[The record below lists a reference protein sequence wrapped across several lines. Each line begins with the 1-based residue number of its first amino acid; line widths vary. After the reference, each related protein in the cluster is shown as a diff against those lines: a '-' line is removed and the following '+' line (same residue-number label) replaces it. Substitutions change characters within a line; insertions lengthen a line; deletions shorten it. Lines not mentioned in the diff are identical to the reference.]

1 MYFEDFYQGYS
12 FETKKKT
19 ITKEDIISFA
29 EKWDYQSFH
38 LDENAARQ
46 SHYGGLIASDWQ
58 TLRIAFTLI
67 LDTQKISDCSMGS
80 PGLDKVNWFKPVRP
94 NDTIHCLVTVKSSRK
109 SNSKPFG
116 VTKILVEVFNRERDL
131 VADMAAVWF
140 LKLANSKKQ
149 TTPPPYQ
156 KSLD

>member
-19 ITKEDIISFA
+19 ITKKDIISFA

-38 LDENAARQ
+38 IDEKLAKQ
-46 SHYGGLIASDWQ
+46 SHYGGLIASGWQ
-58 TLRIAFTLI
+58 TIAIAHSLI
-67 LDTQKISDCSMGS
+67 LDTQKTSRSSMGS

-94 NDTIHCLVTVKSSRK
+94 NDTIHCTVTVKSSRK

-116 VTKILVEVFNRERDL
+116 ITTILVEVFNQKKEL
-131 VADMAAVWF
+131 VADMTAVWF
-140 LKLANSKKQ
+140 LKLANSQ
-149 TTPPPYQ
+149 
-156 KSLD
+156 